1 MLSSFNVYC
10 FEPKKRR
17 SRPICPCVPR
27 RLIVWNKIGEFSE
40 ALNFPGR
47 TNALP
52 WVCSSAGLKVN
63 TYCWYFHRITTKNPN
78 YFPNIFVKNFSWVG
92 SLLRDHTRWAET
104 QLQGSKM
111 DSLDSFAQ
119 ITLLFNKLVSRMK
132 TLQFCSDDVRWDW
145 RSILGGWL
153 SQLSVNWWVRG
164 KMLCGFL
171 PRFPPSQ

>member
-1 MLSSFNVYC
+1 MYIALSQ
-10 FEPKKRR
+10 RR
-17 SRPICPCVPR
+17 SSRPICPCVPR

-47 TNALP
+47 TNALTRLQEV
-52 WVCSSAGLKVN
+52 WRWILKFD
-63 TYCWYFHRITTKNPN
+63 TSTIHRVTTKNRN
-78 YFPNIFVKNFSWVG
+78 NFQNIFVKSFSWVG
-92 SLLRDHTRWAET
+92 SLLRDHTRWTET

>member
-1 MLSSFNVYC
+1 MCPSTPNCLKQDWRIFRSTQLS
-10 FEPKKRR
+10 R
-17 SRPICPCVPR
+17 SDQCTHSPS
-27 RLIVWNKIGEFSE
+27 G
-40 ALNFPGR
+40 
-47 TNALP
+47 
-52 WVCSSAGLKVN
+52 GLEVN
-63 TYCWYFHRITTKNPN
+63 TSIWYFHRVTTKNRN
-78 YFPNIFVKNFSWVG
+78 HFQNIFVKSFSWVG

-132 TLQFCSDDVRWDW
+132 TLQFCSDYVRWDW
-145 RSILGGWL
+145 RIISGGWL

>member
-1 MLSSFNVYC
+1 MYFALSQ
-10 FEPKKRR
+10 RR
-17 SRPICPCVPR
+17 SRRPICPCVPR

-63 TYCWYFHRITTKNPN
+63 TYFWYFYRVTTKNRN
-78 YFPNIFVKNFSWVG
+78 HFQNIFVKSFSWVG

-153 SQLSVNWWVRG
+153 SQLSVNW
-164 KMLCGFL
+164 
-171 PRFPPSQ
+171 